1 MRSGFSLLFLF
12 FGLCAFAQVTPQDS
26 IPSDLNQAEQDSIME
41 IMLDDVYLGKQP
53 LDYAD
58 KKEFLILQNRVY
70 KVYPF
75 ARIASERL
83 TMLDR
88 NMAKL
93 KTKQEKKKYYKL
105 VEDYIEN
112 EFSEKLKKLSRK
124 QGQILIK
131 LIYRQTGRTTYSI
144 IKDYKSTWKAFW
156 SNSTAKVFDLDLK
169 RGYEPYHVNEDYLI
183 ETILVR
189 AFESGRLQK
198 QEAAKPVDI
207 DDLDKYWTGKAQQL
221 ANEKAKKKG

>member
-1 MRSGFSLLFLF
+1 MRLVSSLLFITLF
-12 FGLCAFAQVTPQDS
+12 GWCASAQVTPKDS
-26 IPSDLNQAEQDSIME
+26 IPSDLNPSEQDSIME
-41 IMLDDVYLGKQP
+41 VMLDEVYIGKQP
-53 LDYAD
+53 LNYAD

-70 KVYPF
+70 KVYPY

-88 NMAKL
+88 NMSKL
-93 KTKQEKKKYYKL
+93 KTAKEKKKYYKI

-144 IKDYKSTWKAFW
+144 IKDYKSGWKAFW

-169 RGYEPYHVNEDYLI
+169 RGYDPYQVNEDYLI

-198 QEAAKPVDI
+198 QEAAKPVDM
-207 DDLDKYWTGKAQQL
+207 DELDKYWLSKAIEQ
-221 ANEKAKKKG
+221 AKQKN